1 MVCIMVRGTLGA
13 IEILSQKVQQDIP
26 AVILKG
32 TGSAAD
38 VIAFASDEIV
48 ARSVFCWFLSMSYLY
63 VCSFQK

>member
-13 IEILSQKVQQDIP
+13 IEILRQKVEQDFP

-38 VIAFASDEIV
+38 MIAFANDEIG
-48 ARSVFCWFLSMSYLY
+48 ARSVLCLY
-63 VCSFQK
+63 EIFHVYSL